1 MHIDSFECHPIF
13 LMSEPQEV
21 VILLNVW
28 VLVAIDRRSYDL
40 SYVQRV
46 SRRELQLSSGLK
58 AAPWQVSKQL
68 LVEQARAK
76 IIFDGYSVT
85 SVLSV
90 IDDDDYYHVLVVG
103 AHTHG
108 ETVPSEKLRV

>member
-1 MHIDSFECHPIF
+1 MHIDFFECHPIF

-21 VILLNVW
+21 LILLNVW

-90 IDDDDYYHVLVVG
+90 IDDDGYYHVLVVLG
-103 AHTHG
+103 
-108 ETVPSEKLRV
+108 